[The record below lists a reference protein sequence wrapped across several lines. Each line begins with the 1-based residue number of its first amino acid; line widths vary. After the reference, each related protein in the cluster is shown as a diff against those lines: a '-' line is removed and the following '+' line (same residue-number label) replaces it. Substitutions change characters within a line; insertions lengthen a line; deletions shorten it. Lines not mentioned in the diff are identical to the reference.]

1 MKKDINCL
9 ISGGAGFIGSHLSDA
24 LIAKGWRVY
33 CLDNLITGSRKNIA
47 HLINNP
53 NFHFIEHDVTK
64 FDTTTHTQKLP
75 LISCLFHL
83 ASPASPPHYQKY
95 SIETL
100 LVNSYGTYNML
111 QLAKKFNAAFLLAST
126 SEVYGDPLEHPQK
139 EKYFGNVNPVGV
151 RACYDE
157 GKRFAEAI
165 TMEYVRKY
173 NLDARIIRIFNTYG
187 PRMQPSDGRVIV
199 NFITQAISG
208 QPLTVYSD
216 GLQTR
221 SFCYISDMV
230 EGLITAMENK
240 NTSGEVINMGFP
252 EEHTVKEI
260 AKIIL
265 RLTES
270 SSGVTYY
277 PKKEDDPVR
286 RKPDISKAKKILGWS
301 PKITLYKGLS
311 KTIEY
316 FSKKV
321 SRDSRH

>member
-1 MKKDINCL
+1 MKKDRNCL
-9 ISGGAGFIGSHLSDA
+9 ITGGAGFIGSHLSDA
-24 LIAKGWRVY
+24 LIAQGYRVY
-33 CLDNLITGSRKNIA
+33 CIDNLITGSRKNIA

-53 NFHFIEHDVTK
+53 NFHFIDHDITNC
-64 FDTTTHTQKLP
+64 DTTSLTLKLP
-75 LISCLFHL
+75 SIYYLYHL
-83 ASPASPPHYQKY
+83 ASPASPLHYQKY

-111 QLAKKFNAAFLLAST
+111 QLAKKSNAVFLLAST

-139 EKYFGNVNPVGV
+139 EQYFGNVNPIGV

-157 GKRFAEAI
+157 SKRFAEAI

-173 NLDARIIRIFNTYG
+173 NLDARIVRIFNTYG

-199 NFITQAISG
+199 NFIMQAISG
-208 QPLTVYSD
+208 KPLTIYGD

-230 EGLITAMENK
+230 DGLISAMEQQNI
-240 NTSGEVINMGFP
+240 SGEVMNIGFP
-252 EEHTVKEI
+252 EEHTIKEI
-260 AKIIL
+260 AKIVL
-265 RLTES
+265 RLTKS
-270 SSGVTYY
+270 LSGIIYY

-286 RKPDISKAKKILGWS
+286 RKPDISKAKKILRWF
-301 PKITLYKGLS
+301 PKVALNDGLK

-316 FSKKV
+316 FSNL
-321 SRDSRH
+321 